1 MKRIIVLA
9 LAACMVLG
17 AAFGASAA
25 EFKASGYLYAGYDYY
40 NVDQQDNR
48 NNFSQRFRSQ
58 IDIIASEALSGT
70 VYFEINQD
78 WGYAGKT
85 AKVGGGSG
93 GQLGADGVNIQTK
106 RAYMTFMVP
115 NTAVKVRAGIQ
126 GLALPGAV
134 AGSPIIDDDVAAI
147 VASTSFGKVGAT
159 AFFARPYA
167 NYKSTDA
174 TYNKTKGTSDLFG
187 AIVTA
192 DLGVVTVSP
201 YAMVTNNGYKTF
213 KDQNSTTPPV
223 KFLDGK
229 EAQWFGVA
237 VESAPIEN
245 LTLAFDAIYGKV
257 DSRDAGY
264 FFAGKAAYA
273 TDFAV
278 PAILAWYGSG
288 ADNAKGDNIMPVIGG
303 LDFVP
308 STLVG
313 FGAAANSADA
323 LFGSAVGKWGVS
335 LQASEIS
342 FLEKVSHTVR
352 VTYVQGTND
361 DDAFDATNPQ
371 SFDEWTGDDKAYEFD
386 FVTTYAMYE
395 NLDLIVDLAY
405 AITDLDDAAPKTD
418 DVFKAAIGAKYNF

>member
-25 EFKASGYLYAGYDYY
+25 EFKASGYLYAGYDYL
-40 NVDQQDNR
+40 NVDEAGKVND
-48 NNFSQRFRSQ
+48 FSQRFRSQ
-58 IDIIASEALSGT
+58 IDIIASESLSGT
-70 VYFEINQD
+70 VFFEIDQD
-78 WGYAGKT
+78 WGYKGGNM
-85 AKVGGGSG
+85 GGGSG
-93 GQLGADGVNIQTK
+93 GAIGADGVNVETK
-106 RAYMTFMVP
+106 RAYMTFLVP

-147 VASTSFGKVGAT
+147 VASTSFDNIDVTG
-159 AFFARPYA
+159 FFARPT
-167 NYKSTDA
+167 STGDKDKYHNA
-174 TYNKTKGTSDLFG
+174 GTYGDLFG
-187 AIVTA
+187 AIVSA
-192 DLGVVTVSP
+192 DLGVATVTP
-201 YAMVTNNGYKTF
+201 YFMFTNNG
-213 KDQNSTTPPV
+213 QNSDLAYGAVAT
-223 KFLDGK
+223 GK
-229 EAQWFGVA
+229 EAQWYGIA

-245 LTLAFDAIYGKV
+245 LTLAFDGIYGKV
-257 DSRDAGY
+257 DSRDAG
-264 FFAGKAAYA
+264 FFVAAKAAYA

-288 ADNAKGDNIMPVIGG
+288 IDNAEGDDIFPVLNGG
-303 LDFVP
+303 YNFVP
-308 STLVG
+308 TTLVG
-313 FGAAANSADA
+313 FGAAATSEDA

-342 FLEKVSHTVR
+342 FIEKVSHTVR
-352 VTYVQGTND
+352 ATYIQGTND
-361 DDAFDATNPQ
+361 DDLGAAADLEN
-371 SFDEWTGDDKAYEFD
+371 WTTDDKAYEFD

-405 AITDLDDAAPKTD
+405 VVTDLDDAAPSTD